1 MTSLLQKINELDI
14 RVDGL
19 DSSNLQTQITT
30 NSNDISTL
38 QTDKMD
44 ILIAGDNITI
54 VGNTISSSGGGSV
67 TQADLDLKQNVIDS
81 SSIINC
87 NSLNTTGNVVVGD
100 ILTQY
105 GASWALIASDTQ
117 QTTNTN
123 VKYTTSTVRN
133 CTYTSSNGTITIIK
147 SGRYHISYSFMVQG
161 TGAHELRL
169 KKNGV
174 NVPGS
179 RAYLAA
185 MAGNYKT
192 LGTSIILDLV
202 ADDKILVFINTGL
215 VWIDDS
221 GNFNGYLIGN

>member
-19 DSSNLQTQITT
+19 DSTNLQTQITT
-30 NSNDISTL
+30 NTNDISTL
-38 QTDKMD
+38 QIDKQD
-44 ILIAGDNITI
+44 ILTAGDNISI
-54 VGNTISSSGGGSV
+54 IGNTISSSGGGSV

-105 GASWALIASDTQ
+105 GASWGLVVSDTQ

-147 SGRYHISYSFMVQG
+147 SGRYYISYSFMVVG
-161 TGAHELRL
+161 TGIHELRF

-174 NVPGS
+174 NVRGS
-179 RAYLAA
+179 RSYLSA
-185 MAGNYKT
+185 MAGTYKT

-202 ADDKILVFINTGL
+202 ANDNLVVFINTGL

>member
-38 QTDKMD
+38 QIDKQD
-44 ILIAGDNITI
+44 ILTAGDNISI

-123 VKYTTSTVRN
+123 VKYTTYTVRN

-147 SGRYHISYSFMVQG
+147 SGRYHISYNFMVQG
-161 TGAHELRL
+161 TGVHELRF

-174 NVPGS
+174 NVLGS

-185 MAGNYKT
+185 MAGGYKT

-202 ADDKILVFINTGL
+202 ANDNIVVFINTGL

-221 GNFNGYLIGN
+221 GNFNGHLIGN